1 MTTALLEAA
10 STSSGLNLK
19 GFVIVAIVFA
29 LVYPIQ
35 KRLRESVSR
44 RRVERWREE
53 DARRDREELGP
64 PEERRDPEER
74 GAPEQRGGSDGAADQ
89 PPDHT

>member
-10 STSSGLNLK
+10 SRSSGLNLK

-53 DARRDREELGP
+53 EARREQEDRGS
-64 PEERRDPEER
+64 PEARRDPEE
-74 GAPEQRGGSDGAADQ
+74 RGGSDGAADQ
-89 PPDHT
+89 PPDQS